1 MRLIG
6 HLKNEAS
13 AKTFS
18 GYLVSKEIRNLVEPD
33 AEGWAIWIHSEDQ
46 LEAGQQALAAYVQD
60 ASDPKYQIAS
70 QKALALDVVRQREEA
85 KAAKRIRGPDQI
97 WSRSGLAPLTL
108 SLIGISVVVTLG
120 IGLDPTFHDIRWL
133 AISQV
138 DFGFLLEVRAGQV
151 WRLITPIFIH
161 FGPLHLL
168 FNMLWLRDL
177 GAMIE
182 VRQGMPKFALLVVVL
197 GITSNIGQYLWDGPS
212 FGGMSGVLYGLF
224 GYIWLRS
231 QCDPSSGLGLSP
243 ATVWSMMIWFFLCI
257 FGVFGM
263 VSNEVHVANGA
274 HAVGLI
280 VGALWGAAP
289 MAKRLLP

>member
-6 HLKNEAS
+6 HLKEEAS

-46 LEAGQQALAAYVQD
+46 LEAGQQALAAYLQD

-70 QKALALDVVRQREEA
+70 QKALAIEAVRQREDA

-97 WSRSGLAPLTL
+97 WSHSGLAPLTL

-120 IGLDPTFHDIRWL
+120 IGLDPTFHDIRRL

-138 DFGFLLEVRAGQV
+138 VGFGFLPEVRAGQV
-151 WRLITPIFIH
+151 WRLITPIFVH

-197 GITSNIGQYLWDGPS
+197 GITSNIGQYLWDGPF

-231 QCDPSSGLGLSP
+231 QCDPNSGLGLSP
-243 ATVWSMMIWFFLCI
+243 TTVWSMMIWFFLCL
-257 FGVFGM
+257 FGVLGM
-263 VSNEVHVANGA
+263 VANGA